1 LISEQIYDPTTNSI
15 FESWENMPNQWWPIK
30 PIWTI
35 NEQRLGARSGV
46 IGWVQ
51 DSINISKYEPY
62 QKNRSNQEM
71 IDQILYWF
79 TDPNEPINF
88 GAIYFREPG
97 ITGK

>member
-1 LISEQIYDPTTNSI
+1 
-15 FESWENMPNQWWPIK
+15 MPNQWWPIK

-62 QKNRSNQEM
+62 QKDRSNQEM